1 METKEQYLLEAKN
14 LSKYFPVKNFFGK
27 LVQEVR
33 AVDRVNLS
41 IKKGE
46 TFGLVGESGCGE
58 STLGRTLIRMYE
70 PTDGILTYDGHDI
83 TKTKGKEL
91 LAYHKRM
98 QIIFQDPYSA
108 LDPHQN
114 VREIMAEPIAV
125 FEKLPE
131 KEMDE
136 RIVSLLEKVG
146 MKADDMEKYAYEFSG
161 GQRQRIGIA
170 RALSV
175 NPEFLLCDEP
185 ISALDVSIQA
195 QVVNVLEDLQQ
206 ELGLTYLFVAHDL
219 SMVRHISDRIGVMYL
234 GKIVESG
241 ESDEVYDNPCHP
253 YTRAL
258 LASIPIADPKRA
270 LSLEHCGIEGDL
282 PSPLHVPSG
291 CRFHTR
297 CPYATDQCRQ
307 QEPELEVSCRNCSGL
322 LGRCRGRARKLGT
335 VPNIP
340 CRHDRRKETT
350 FVKRLEE
357 SSRSCIRVGGGLD
370 YEAGISISVAGRS
383 DTDSCNRMGAG
394 GGDPCGYAVMSWYG
408 RIYRPI

>member
-46 TFGLVGESGCGE
+46 TFGLVGESGCGK

-114 VREIMAEPIAV
+114 VREIMAEPISV

-146 MKADDMEKYAYEFSG
+146 MKA
-161 GQRQRIGIA
+161 
-170 RALSV
+170 
-175 NPEFLLCDEP
+175 FLLCDEP

-241 ESDEVYDNPCHP
+241 DSDEVYDNPCHP

-297 CPYATDQCRQ
+297 CPYAIEQCRQ
-307 QEPELEVSCRNCSGL
+307 QEPELEERTPG
-322 LGRCRGRARKLGT
+322 
-335 VPNIP
+335 
-340 CRHDRRKETT
+340 HM
-350 FVKRLEE
+350 
-357 SSRSCIRVGGGLD
+357 
-370 YEAGISISVAGRS
+370 VA
-383 DTDSCNRMGAG
+383 C
-394 GGDPCGYAVMSWYG
+394 WKK
-408 RIYRPI
+408 